1 MREIRPN
8 GLRHYIQIKK
18 TLVIVTPLGTCSGLE
33 TLFQLVLACLRV
45 IQLILA
51 YPPFSIYSQ
60 LLQLLSTFFIYNFIG
75 SLNIYILSFV
85 QLYVLISFFD
95 FFSRCNKYAAKFRMK
110 KFSLKIRVKLKIQGL
125 FQKSVRGMHAFFGL
139 QFLKKRNFYCF
150 APLNRCHFSPFLV
163 KTSFSKLRALN
174 YMQQPHAKKVQNSSC
189 NTTEFHAQSRL
200 MKENIIKT

>member
-18 TLVIVTPLGTCSGLE
+18 ILVLVTPLGACSGLE

-110 KFSLKIRVKLKIQGL
+110 KFSLKIRVKLKIQDL

-139 QFLKKRNFYCF
+139 QFLKKRNFCCF
-150 APLNRCHFSPFLV
+150 GPLNRCHFQPFLV
-163 KTSFSKLRALN
+163 KTIFSKLRALN
-174 YMQQPHAKKVQNSSC
+174 YMQQSHTKKVQNSSC
-189 NTTEFHAQSRL
+189 NTTQFHGQSRL
-200 MKENIIKT
+200 MKENVIKT